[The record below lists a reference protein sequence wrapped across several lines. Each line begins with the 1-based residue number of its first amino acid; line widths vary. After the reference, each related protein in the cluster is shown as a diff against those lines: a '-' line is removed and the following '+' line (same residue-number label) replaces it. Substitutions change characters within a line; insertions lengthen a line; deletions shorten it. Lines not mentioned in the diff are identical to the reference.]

1 MTNLNS
7 IKMEISKKHRK
18 VSINNPSILLA
29 GFFNSVVTKFDEV
42 FVNES

>member
-7 IKMEISKKHRK
+7 IKNKISRKDRK

-29 GFFNSVVTKFDEV
+29 VLFNSVVTKFDEV